1 MSKKPRVV
9 GSGKGGGG
17 KGTPKGQQSS
27 YPKPS
32 KPSK

>member
-1 MSKKPRVV
+1 MAKKPVRV

-17 KGTPKGQQSS
+17 KGTPKGQTSS